1 MERLTPLN
9 PAEAVGERLTQ
20 SLLRQLEV
28 ALAPG
33 HVLYGV
39 PVKVLARGNG
49 NDALF
54 KLLDG
59 SGRGADVH
67 LTWSNNA
74 SVCLGLARTF
84 MRLCKTERRKS

>member
-1 MERLTPLN
+1 
-9 PAEAVGERLTQ
+9 
-20 SLLRQLEV
+20 
-28 ALAPG
+28 
-33 HVLYGV
+33 
-39 PVKVLARGNG
+39 
-49 NDALF
+49 
-54 KLLDG
+54 LDG